1 MKLSCPVSGSRL
13 LVMSSTV
20 SRDLLSVSHYCGHQL
35 TYDAA
40 QDKCR
45 GETGQGNLSGDR
57 QISTSPHVR
66 PRQINLGC

>member
-1 MKLSCPVSGSRL
+1 MKLSCPVSGTRL

-40 QDKCR
+40 QDKC
-45 GETGQGNLSGDR
+45 QGG
-57 QISTSPHVR
+57 
-66 PRQINLGC
+66 

>member
-45 GETGQGNLSGDR
+45 GETSQSINCPGTDK
-57 QISTSPHVR
+57 SPLV
-66 PRQINLGC
+66 PM